1 MFLFFSYQ
9 IKTPVE
15 AVIPLPPHSQL
26 PAPHSRSQTPKSQAR
41 ESPPAGAGL
50 PGALSRLLR
59 SPLGTDAPDAQ
70 GLGAA
75 RGTGGFR
82 ASAGVR
88 AVLRPRERAQ
98 RGPPCEA
105 SRPGLSLVCD
115 GEGRRA
121 RGGGAGVWG
130 TQGGIG
136 EAKRGY
142 AGKNLAAQSLD
153 FSPLSRREL
162 SN

>member
-15 AVIPLPPHSQL
+15 AVVPLPPYSQL
-26 PAPHSRSQTPKSQAR
+26 PAPQTPKSQAR

-50 PGALSRLLR
+50 PGALSRLPR

-82 ASAGVR
+82 ASAGGEGRAGIPGAGAEGATVR
-88 AVLRPRERAQ
+88 GV
-98 RGPPCEA
+98 EA
-105 SRPGLSLVCD
+105 RVEPGWRWRRTQ
-115 GEGRRA
+115 GEGRRGASLGDPGWNWGRQEGLRGEESGCPVA
-121 RGGGAGVWG
+121 R
-130 TQGGIG
+130 
-136 EAKRGY
+136 
-142 AGKNLAAQSLD
+142 L
-153 FSPLSRREL
+153 
-162 SN
+162 